1 MGTKQRADVDQR
13 LLGRGIYDLV
23 EAARLIRRDPET
35 VARWTRGK
43 QPLYPIASTRF
54 LSFLDVVSLL
64 VVSELVGR
72 AVPRREIRAGAEYL
86 AKTLNTDYPFA
97 HEQLATAGAAFFG
110 KVGDWV
116 DVGKGGQG
124 AFEPVV
130 RDLLRPIEYG
140 ADQLAA
146 IWRPR
151 TGVWVNPAV
160 QAGAPCVDGTRVPT
174 RVIADLAEADE
185 DPEDIAEDL
194 HLTLPAVEA
203 ALEYE
208 RAA

>member
-23 EAARLIRRDPET
+23 EAARLIGRDPET

-43 QPLYPIASTRF
+43 QPIYPIARTRF

-64 VVSELVGR
+64 VVSELVSR

-110 KVGDWV
+110 KVSDWV

-140 ADQLAA
+140 ADRLAA

-151 TGVWVNPAV
+151 AGVWVNPAV

-174 RVIADLAEADE
+174 RVIAALAEADE

-194 HLTLPAVEA
+194 HLTLSAVGA

>member
-1 MGTKQRADVDQR
+1 MGSKQRDDVGNR

-35 VARWTRGK
+35 VARWIRGK
-43 QPLYPIASTRF
+43 QPLYPISATRF

-64 VVSELVGR
+64 VISELVDR
-72 AVPRREIRAGAEYL
+72 AVPRREIRSGAEYL
-86 AKTLNTDYPFA
+86 ARTLNTDYPFA
-97 HEQLATAGAAFFG
+97 HEQLATAGSAFFG

-124 AFEPVV
+124 AFELVV

-140 ADQLAA
+140 ANQLAA

-151 TGVWVNPAV
+151 AGVWVNPAV

-194 HLTLPAVEA
+194 HLTVSAVEA
-203 ALEYE
+203 ALGYE